1 MTKDAKI
8 QTNQIGKTEIKLLN
22 YVAMHPGET
31 RNQINTA
38 TKKEKRVLPN
48 TIREI
53 NNLVNRGFVEK
64 LKLITVRGSKRP
76 TFELS
81 IKGLVFVLSIASKE
95 EIKTIAEKNSEK
107 LFLFEKMPLFEKAG
121 VADRLIENLAYFLKR
136 LDILRVM
143 SPELM
148 EPADDPITIQQAV
161 LDSIVYRSFLPLIEQ
176 SSEEVMSILKA
187 DSEMDCYIADFI
199 LEGVKDSKVQLDYF
213 QRLEKIWV
221 TGK

>member
-81 IKGLVFVLSIASKE
+81 IKGLLFVLSIASNE

-107 LFLFEKMPLFEKAG
+107 LFLFKKMPLFEKAG
-121 VADRLIENLAYFLKR
+121 VADRLIENLAHFLKR
-136 LDILRVM
+136 LDILRDM

-199 LEGVKDSKVQLDYF
+199 LEGVEDSKVQLDYF